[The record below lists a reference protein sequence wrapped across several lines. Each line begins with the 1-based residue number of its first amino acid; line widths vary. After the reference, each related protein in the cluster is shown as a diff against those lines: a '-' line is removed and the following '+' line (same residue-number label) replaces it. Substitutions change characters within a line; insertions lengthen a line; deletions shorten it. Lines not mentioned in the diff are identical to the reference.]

1 LAPLSTEETLALVRR
16 RRRECIETLS
26 NFTPALDERIAQAG
40 NLLRGALASGRRVY
54 AFGNGGSA
62 SDAEHFIAELVGRY
76 LKERPGLPGQAFTV
90 NSSTVTAIGN
100 DYGYERVFERQVEA
114 WVQPGDV
121 VLGISTS
128 GNSPNVLRGLEA
140 ARGKDARIIGLSGG
154 QGGKLAA
161 LCDVALIV
169 PSRDTPRIQEGHI
182 LILHTL
188 AELVDQA

>member
-1 LAPLSTEETLALVRR
+1 VASPSTEEALALVRR
-16 RRRECIETLS
+16 RRRECIEALS
-26 NFTPALDERIAQAG
+26 NFTPELDERIAQAG
-40 NLLRGALASGRRVY
+40 TLLRTALASGRRVY

-100 DYGYERVFERQVEA
+100 DYGYDRVFERQVEA

-121 VLGISTS
+121 VIGISTS

-140 ARGKDARIIGLSGG
+140 ARSRDARVIGLTGG
-154 QGGKLAA
+154 LGGKLVTA
-161 LCDVALIV
+161 CDVALVV

>member
-1 LAPLSTEETLALVRR
+1 MSLPSTEEALALVRR
-16 RRRECIETLS
+16 RRQECLEVLS
-26 NFTPALDERIAQAG
+26 SFTAEFDGRIAQAG
-40 NLLRGALASGRRVY
+40 TLLRAALGSGRHVY

-90 NSSTVTAIGN
+90 NSSTLTAVGN

-114 WVQPGDV
+114 WVKPGDV
-121 VLGISTS
+121 VIAISTS
-128 GNSPNVLRGLEA
+128 GNSPNVIRGVEA
-140 ARGKDARIIGLSGG
+140 ARSRDARVIGLTGG

-161 LCDVALIV
+161 LSDIPLVV
-169 PSRDTPRIQEGHI
+169 PSKETPRIQEAHI

-188 AELVDQA
+188 AELVDQT

>member
-1 LAPLSTEETLALVRR
+1 MALPSLEESLALVRR
-16 RRRECIETLS
+16 RRRECIEALS
-26 NFTPALDERIAQAG
+26 SFTPELDERIAQAG
-40 NLLRGALASGRRVY
+40 TLLRTALASGKRVY

-90 NSSTVTAIGN
+90 NSSTMTAVGN

-121 VLGISTS
+121 VIGISTS
-128 GNSPNVLRGLEA
+128 GNSPNVLRGIEA
-140 ARGKDARIIGLSGG
+140 ARSRDARVIGLTGG
-154 QGGKLAA
+154 QGGKMAA
-161 LCDVALIV
+161 LCEVSLIV
-169 PSRDTPRIQEGHI
+169 PSKDTPRIQEGHI

>member
-1 LAPLSTEETLALVRR
+1 MALPSLEEALALVRR
-16 RRRECIETLS
+16 RRRECIEVLS
-26 NFTPALDERIAQAG
+26 TFTPELDERIAQAG
-40 NLLRGALASGRRVY
+40 ALLRGALSAGRRVY

-100 DYGYERVFERQVEA
+100 DYGYERVFARQVEA

-140 ARGKDARIIGLSGG
+140 ARERDARVIGLTGG
-154 QGGKLAA
+154 QGGKLMA
-161 LCDVALIV
+161 LCDVGLCV
-169 PSRDTPRIQEGHI
+169 PSRDTPRIQESHI